1 LTDTWTH
8 LAISYDSLTETK
20 SFYVDGVLSA
30 SDTAANQYSPNGTVE
45 MENLHIG
52 SGADSGQTFYFSGNI
67 DDVGLFRA
75 ALSEQDINTIITNGV
90 GGFTGAA
97 RDLVITALNLGP
109 GDGQVTITF
118 DSVSNATYIVERSTD
133 LIIWDELNDFVNSDG
148 ETTTFTDLS
157 LPAGTAKVFYRVRS
171 L

>member
-1 LTDTWTH
+1 MGLWKWK
-8 LAISYDSLTETK
+8 I
-20 SFYVDGVLSA
+20 
-30 SDTAANQYSPNGTVE
+30 
-45 MENLHIG
+45 LHIG
-52 SGADSGQTFYFSGNI
+52 AGQDDGLNFYFDGKI

-75 ALSEQDINTIITNGV
+75 ALSEQDINTIMASGV

-97 RDLVITALNLGP
+97 RDLVITALNFGP
-109 GDGQVTITF
+109 ADGQVTITF

-133 LIIWDELNDFVNSDG
+133 LITWDELTDNLNSDG

-157 LPAGTAKVFYRVRS
+157 LPAGTAKAFYRVRP